1 MVEIN
6 DVVAKLA
13 KLTEQGQVPWK
24 TTVDKATFAAT
35 FGRMSVLISTYNTPF
50 GSGNR
55 FDDTP
60 LGRGNRVYQL
70 SVLDEQGDEIDFT
83 TAMEGSPIPMVG
95 EGRPVLVDLYNS
107 AKRSA
112 LGVDQKLEELL
123 DAMDRVSGS

>member
-35 FGRMSVLISTYNTPF
+35 FGRMSVLISTYDTPF
-50 GSGNR
+50 GR
-55 FDDTP
+55 V
-60 LGRGNRVYQL
+60 NRVYQL
-70 SVLDEQGDEIDFT
+70 SVLDEQGNEIDST
-83 TAMEGSPIPMVG
+83 TATEGPPIPMVG

-107 AKRSA
+107 AKRFA